1 MLNKIVRGLLIAV
14 LVALL
19 VGFGACGLFGT
30 VGGLRD
36 VMNPRPSEMQLGGL
50 VLGCGLAGL
59 AVAAVAGF
67 LLRKLL
73 RRPHGGGSAE

>member
-1 MLNKIVRGLLIAV
+1 MLNKIGRGVLIAF

-36 VMNPRPSEMQLGGL
+36 ITQPHTGELQLGGL

-59 AVAAVAGF
+59 AIAAIAGF

-73 RRPHGGGSAE
+73 RAGQRR